1 MPGIPLIFTNNWVH
15 YYGRKAIYAALAA
28 AAAARRAIINFG
40 KKNSSKLSR

>member
-15 YYGRKAIYAALAA
+15 YYGRKAIYDAL
-28 AAAARRAIINFG
+28 AAARRAIINFG